1 MSLTQPDRPLRE
13 NVLGPGTSGSES
25 GLRPEDV
32 LRGLV
37 VGVLLL
43 LCGLVVGNFTFHELS
58 TRKTS
63 YFIIAA
69 CVAVVLTALAY
80 RRFQP
85 VLAFFVGAM
94 CLGIGGT
101 PDLAQG
107 NSGGGKGLY
116 PVEIEAMFLLFVW
129 ALRGVGLR
137 KFRVVRT
144 PMNLLL
150 GLYLAYSVWSAA
162 NGWLFWDPA
171 VSHFYAGQPGGGKT
185 APQVIVLE
193 LTLRLLS
200 FVMFWLLASNI
211 NKAKWV
217 RWSAWLL
224 LLPGALVLLASLH
237 LLPMLVGGWSTLFEF
252 VFGCTLWAF
261 ILEGGGT
268 ARTRFGAGVLLAMLI
283 FEVFFV
289 NIRWISGW
297 IGLFSGL
304 AFVTFLKSRRL
315 LVVLLCVAAVLAF
328 LSQPFLKSR
337 VVEKVQT
344 SGDLDRFSM
353 QKAAVKYAL
362 KFPLGI
368 GPGNFRAY
376 NVYYGGRNVWNTTGY
391 TSAHSFY
398 GQALSETGFP
408 GFLLVLAWVIS
419 GVVMLT
425 GFYRRSP
432 PGPGRIRILGIAGM
446 WAGLCTSAY
455 LGDYLIPVYHNGGL
469 GNMTSTI
476 YAWLGLGIAVA
487 QARQLGVLSGA
498 GAKSPEVPAPIPFG
512 TTAPRRTVS

>member
-1 MSLTQPDRPLRE
+1 MSLTQPEFLPPRE
-13 NVLGPGTSGSES
+13 DAFEPTTAGGEHGP
-25 GLRPEDV
+25 RPEDV

-37 VGVLLL
+37 VGALVL
-43 LCGLVVGNFTFHELS
+43 LCGLALGSVTFHELT

-63 YFIIAA
+63 YFIVAA
-69 CVAVVLTALAY
+69 CVAVIMTAFTY
-80 RRFQP
+80 RRFQQAL
-85 VLAFFVGAM
+85 VFFVGAM

-116 PVEIEAMFLLFVW
+116 PVEIEAVFLLAVW

-137 KFRVVRT
+137 NFRVVRT
-144 PMNLLL
+144 PMNALLIV
-150 GLYLAYSVWSAA
+150 YLLYSVWSAV

-171 VSHFYAGQPGGGKT
+171 VSHFYAGLPGGGRT

-200 FVMFWLLASNI
+200 VGMFWLVASNLEDS
-211 NKAKWV
+211 KWV
-217 RWSAWLL
+217 RWAAWIL
-224 LLPGALVLLASLH
+224 LLPGALVLLTNYH
-237 LLPMLVGGWSTLFEF
+237 LLPSIVGGWPTLLEF
-252 VFGCTLWAF
+252 VLGCTLWAF

-268 ARTRFGAGVLLAMLI
+268 ARTRFAAGLVLAALV
-283 FEVFFV
+283 FQVFFM
-289 NIRWISGW
+289 NITWISGW
-297 IGLFSGL
+297 VGLFAGL
-304 AFVTFLKSRRL
+304 GFVTFLKSKRL
-315 LVVLLCVAAVLAF
+315 LVVLVCVAALLVV
-328 LSQPFLKSR
+328 LSQPFLKAR
-337 VVEKVQT
+337 VVHKVQT

-353 QKAAVKYAL
+353 QKAAVRYAL

-376 NVYYGGRNVWNTTGY
+376 NVYYGGRDVWNTTGY

-408 GFLLVLAWVIS
+408 GFFLAISWVVV
-419 GVVMLT
+419 GGVMLSR
-425 GFYRRSP
+425 FYRRSP

-446 WAGLCTSAY
+446 WAGLGTAAY

-476 YAWLGLGIAVA
+476 YGWIGLGIAVA
-487 QARQLGVLSGA
+487 QARQLGVLSEP
-498 GAKSPEVPAPIPFG
+498 KSAAAPAPLPSWPQ
-512 TTAPRRTVS
+512 TPRRAAP